1 MVWDICLF
9 TWGDLSPRYAL
20 TDSCAPSV
28 YIFGGGW
35 ETENALTQNKYC
47 SAIAKVFVCYQ
58 HFVSS
63 QMQTIGPHNLLW
75 RKVTL
80 FHPKPVHKHNP
91 QRSRSGSIPFL
102 NFLTLGIQKD
112 VHSSTEILMGGIM
125 YMQVS
130 GFHFMLC
137 CEPRTHGRLESAPSE
152 ARDWWYQLLLSYY
165 QLLNFCLGVG
175 GR

>member
-1 MVWDICLF
+1 MSTQGCGL
-9 TWGDLSPRYAL
+9 GYLSPRYPL
-20 TDSCAPSV
+20 TDSCAPSL

-47 SAIAKVFVCYQ
+47 SSIAKVFVCYQ

-63 QMQTIGPHNLLW
+63 QMQTIGPHNFLW

-80 FHPKPVHKHNP
+80 FHPKPVHKYNP

-125 YMQVS
+125 CMQVS
-130 GFHFMLC
+130 GFHFILC
-137 CEPRTHGRLESAPSE
+137 CEPRRTWENGVCSFRSKKLVIPAPTE
-152 ARDWWYQLLLSYY
+152 LLSDT
-165 QLLNFCLGVG
+165 
-175 GR
+175 